1 MNARNAVEWEARLQR
16 NESARLSPMGIA
28 WEYWISARLI
38 AVKPVQEAMSK
49 TRSNVPLLVSSKP
62 RLNEPLL
69 AQAPGPRSEIA
80 RVCSHSSTPTG
91 P

>member
-38 AVKPVQEAMSK
+38 AVKPVT